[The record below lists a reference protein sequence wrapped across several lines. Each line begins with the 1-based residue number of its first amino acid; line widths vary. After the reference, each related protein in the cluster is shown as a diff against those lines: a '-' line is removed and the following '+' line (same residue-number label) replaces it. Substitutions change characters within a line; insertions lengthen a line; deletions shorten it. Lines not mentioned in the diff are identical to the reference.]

1 MNLDALR
8 HYYRARLYA
17 LLRQPQRAIAEYR
30 LALRFNPDFALAASA
45 LAYQLGTQQRY
56 AEAEPLLRDSLRVD
70 PRNADTWFNL
80 GFVCD
85 KLREPAKAAAAF
97 REAVALDPKLDRA
110 WYGLGLALAAQG
122 EHEQAAQAFERAA
135 SLKPM
140 NGHIWYQLGMAYHAL
155 HQPDKVKGIIEHL
168 DRFDRHMARRLILD
182 AERADLAHIVADLR
196 R

>member
-17 LLRQPQRAIAEYR
+17 FLKQPQRAIAEYR
-30 LALRFNPDFALAASA
+30 LALKFNPDFVMAASA
-45 LAYQLGTQQRY
+45 LAYQLGAQQRY
-56 AEAEPLLRDSLRVD
+56 AEAEPLLRDSLRVK
-70 PRNADTWFNL
+70 PGNADIWYNL
-80 GFVCD
+80 GFVYD
-85 KLREPAKAAAAF
+85 KLREPAKAADAF
-97 REAVALDPKLDRA
+97 REAVALDRKLDRA

-122 EHEQAAQAFERAA
+122 KHEEAAQALEQAAL
-135 SLKPM
+135 LKPM

-182 AERADLAHIVADLR
+182 AERPDLAHIVSDLR
-196 R
+196 V